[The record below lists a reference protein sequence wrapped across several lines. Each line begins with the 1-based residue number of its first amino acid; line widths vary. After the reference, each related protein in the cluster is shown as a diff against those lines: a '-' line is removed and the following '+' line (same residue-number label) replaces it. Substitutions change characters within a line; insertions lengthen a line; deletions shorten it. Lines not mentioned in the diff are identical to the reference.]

1 MGIFLSFVFGFIPMF
16 LFAALI
22 YWLDRFEKEPK
33 LLLGVAFFW
42 GAIVAA
48 GAAFVFNTGLGI
60 GVYMFTQSEY
70 ATELTTSSLIAPI
83 IEEVLKG
90 LAVLMVFLVF
100 RNEFDSVLDGIVYA
114 GITAL
119 GFAAT
124 ENTYYIYNYGYL
136 ENGMSGLFSLVFIR
150 VILVGWQHPFYTAFT
165 GIGLA
170 WARLSRTALF
180 KLLAVGGGLFLAI
193 MTHGLHNLLA
203 SLFTGPAGRIV
214 GTLLDWSGWFL
225 MFLFILYMIYRE
237 QTMIARYLQEEINL
251 GNITTQQYR
260 TAASPFGQTLAW
272 LSSLIN
278 GSFRPTSRFYQVCG
292 EIAHKKRQRETLGE
306 EDGNSAAIDKLR
318 SELKSLSSRATA

>member
-1 MGIFLSFVFGFIPMF
+1 MGIVLSFVFGFIPMF
-16 LFAALI
+16 LFAVVI
-22 YWLDRFEKEPK
+22 YWLDRYEKEPK

-48 GAAFVFNTGLGI
+48 GASFIFNTGLGM
-60 GVYMFTQSEY
+60 GVYIFTQSEF

-90 LAVLMVFLVF
+90 LAVLLVFLLF
-100 RNEFDSVLDGIVYA
+100 RSEFDSVLDGIVYA
-114 GITAL
+114 AITAL

-136 ENGMSGLFSLVFIR
+136 ENGMAGLFSLVFIR

-170 WARLSRTALF
+170 LARLSRTTLF
-180 KLLAVGGGLFLAI
+180 KVLAVLGGLFLAI
-193 MTHGLHNLLA
+193 TTHGLHNLIA
-203 SLFTGPAGRIV
+203 SLFAGPGGRIV

-237 QTMIARYLQEEINL
+237 QTMIALHLQEEINL

-260 TAASPFGQTLAW
+260 TACSPFGHSLVW
-272 LSSLIN
+272 LSSFVN
-278 GSFRPTSRFYQVCG
+278 GSFRTTHRFYQICG
-292 EIAHKKRQRETLGE
+292 EISHKKRQRDLLGE
-306 EDGNSAAIDKLR
+306 EDGNSAAIEKLR
-318 SELKSLSSRATA
+318 GELKSLSARATA